1 MDSPD
6 PTLSEF
12 ERRRA
17 ATPDAT
23 IKAVAELLHRAGVDP
38 AEVGRV
44 EKVRLS
50 EWQTAINADGE
61 PEVLDLR
68 GASVVL
74 TPSWAEG
81 PRWPVVQPARPVKV
95 TFAGR
100 VSRVRPPEGGYVR
113 AVILPDTQI
122 GYRLDHAGNPEPFHD
137 EDALAAAVALCRLVK
152 PHRIVILGDLLDLPA
167 QGKYR
172 QEPSFAVCTQR
183 AIDRAHEWLVAL
195 AAIAPVDLLEGN
207 HDARLANSLRDN
219 ALASYGLKQANA
231 PESWPALSVPALLRI
246 PELSNVNYVGGYP
259 VGIVWLAPNLAAIHG
274 VKLKLGQS
282 LEDSPG
288 TSIIQGHTH
297 KASFV
302 YKQRRTFDGPA
313 MSWAASPGCLC
324 RTDGAVPGV
333 NAALD
338 ERTGRSITRPQDW
351 HQGCGIVTYLE
362 NGTTMPQWEFVPIEN
377 GVARWRDHTV
387 GGTG

>member
-1 MDSPD
+1 MK
-6 PTLSEF
+6 PTLDEF
-12 ERRRA
+12 DRRNSPP
-17 ATPDAT
+17 PDAT
-23 IKAVAELLHRAGVDP
+23 IRAVAELLQRAGVDP
-38 AEVGRV
+38 DDVGRV

-61 PEVLDLR
+61 PEILDLR

-81 PRWPVVQPARPVKV
+81 PRWPVVQPAAPVKV
-95 TFAGR
+95 TFSGR
-100 VSRVRPPEGGYVR
+100 VGRVGPPDGGHVR

-122 GYRLDHAGNPEPFHD
+122 GYRLDHRGELEAFHD
-137 EDALAAAVALCRLVK
+137 EAALAAGVALCRLVK

-167 QGKYR
+167 HGKFR
-172 QEPSFAVCTQR
+172 QEPSFAITTQR

-195 AAIAPVDLLEGN
+195 AKIAPIDLLEGN
-207 HDARLANSLRDN
+207 HDARLSRSIADN
-219 ALASYGLKQANA
+219 ALASFGLKQANT
-231 PESWPALSVPALLRI
+231 PESWPSLSVPHLLRI
-246 PELSNVNYVGGYP
+246 GSDLPNVNYVGGYP

-274 VKLKLGQS
+274 VKLKLGQT
-282 LEDSPG
+282 LEDAPG
-288 TSIIQGHTH
+288 ASVIQGHTH

-302 YKQRRTFDGPA
+302 YRQRRTFDGPA

-338 ERTGRSITRPQDW
+338 ERTGRSIARPQDW
-351 HQGCGIVTYLE
+351 HQGCGVVTYRE
-362 NGTTMPQWEFVPIEN
+362 DGTTMPQWEFVPIEH
-377 GVARWRDHTV
+377 GTARWRDHTI
-387 GGTG
+387 GATG